1 MTGWTRRTTKPLWT
15 PWRNRHVRI
24 TTKSLGGAC
33 RVKRGATIA
42 ALAVAGFAWT
52 SMGTAQ
58 ADPLLD
64 EMVEFTGQIFFI
76 ESKVPAVVIG
86 AVRNGEV
93 SVRGFGERSGPGSA
107 PPDGDTLLRLGSIT
121 KAFTGGMLAHL
132 TAENTVQLT
141 QPLTQ
146 WVPELA
152 AGANGDVQGIRLIDL
167 ARCRVAY
174 RYGSCGDQRRPK
186 LLIFQCRR
194 FGDTP

>member
-1 MTGWTRRTTKPLWT
+1 MGCRATVSRLCPHARTVIRKFSPGG
-15 PWRNRHVRI
+15 HVRI
-24 TTKSLGGAC
+24 TAKSLGGAC
-33 RVKRGATIA
+33 RVKRGAMIA

-107 PPDGDTLLRLGSIT
+107 PPDCDTLLRLGSIT
-121 KAFTGGMLAHL
+121 KPFTG
-132 TAENTVQLT
+132 
-141 QPLTQ
+141 
-146 WVPELA
+146 
-152 AGANGDVQGIRLIDL
+152 
-167 ARCRVAY
+167 
-174 RYGSCGDQRRPK
+174 
-186 LLIFQCRR
+186 
-194 FGDTP
+194 

>member
-1 MTGWTRRTTKPLWT
+1 M
-15 PWRNRHVRI
+15 RI

-121 KAFTGGMLAHL
+121 KAFTGEMLARL
-132 TAENTVQLT
+132 TADNTVQLT
-141 QPLTQ
+141 SIWP
-146 WVPELA
+146 PIPRGSRA
-152 AGANGDVQGIRLIDL
+152 KCPMNPDLITIP
-167 ARCRVAY
+167 
-174 RYGSCGDQRRPK
+174 SRPSPA
-186 LLIFQCRR
+186 
-194 FGDTP
+194 TPSPPG

>member
-1 MTGWTRRTTKPLWT
+1 VAVSRLCPHANRYQEIFSWRACENHNEEPGRRLQGQTGR
-15 PWRNRHVRI
+15 
-24 TTKSLGGAC
+24 
-33 RVKRGATIA
+33 ATIA

-121 KAFTGGMLAHL
+121 KAFTGEMLAHL
-132 TAENTVQLT
+132 TADNTVQLT

-152 AGANGDVQGIRLIDL
+152 AGANGDVQGIRLINL
-167 ARCRVAY
+167 ATHSAGLPARSA
-174 RYGSCGDQRRPK
+174 P
-186 LLIFQCRR
+186 
-194 FGDTP
+194 